1 MARAAVP
8 RYKAAV
14 LTPKRPPEDDKFH
27 EECALFGIFGTSDA
41 AAHTALGLHA
51 LQHRGQEASGIVTY
65 DGRHFYNHRAAGLVG
80 DIFGEQSVIAKL
92 KGYSA
97 IGHNRYATTGGS
109 SDRNIQP
116 IFADFDFGGLALA
129 HNGNLTNAYL
139 LRKELVRIG
148 CLFQSTTDT
157 EVINPLIA
165 RSNYSTLV
173 DRLIDALGRVKGAY
187 SLLLLTNEALLGVRD
202 PMGVRPLVIGRLED
216 AWIVTSESCAL
227 DILGARFVRDVE
239 PGEIVIVDGNGLR
252 SIKPFTK
259 VPRRFSMFEH
269 IYFARPDSKVEG

>member
-1 MARAAVP
+1 PRPQLRPQLRPLLRPTAKPNRRSELSLMAQRAAP
-8 RYKAAV
+8 RYNPAV
-14 LTPKRPPEDDKFH
+14 PDTQKPSNHDLDKFH
-27 EECALFGIFGTSDA
+27 EECALFGIYGTSDA

-80 DIFGEQSVIAKL
+80 DIFGDPRVIATL

-139 LRKELVRIG
+139 LRKELVRMG

-157 EVINPLIA
+157 EVINHLIA
-165 RSNYSTLV
+165 RSNYST
-173 DRLIDALGRVKGAY
+173 
-187 SLLLLTNEALLGVRD
+187 
-202 PMGVRPLVIGRLED
+202 
-216 AWIVTSESCAL
+216 
-227 DILGARFVRDVE
+227 
-239 PGEIVIVDGNGLR
+239 
-252 SIKPFTK
+252 
-259 VPRRFSMFEH
+259 
-269 IYFARPDSKVEG
+269 